1 MMHVT
6 NVRILNLL
14 AFQVQVLIDTS
25 PKQVPGYYKR
35 NRHFQCCIEKK
46 LLMI

>member
-1 MMHVT
+1 MFISIDFLTDHV
-6 NVRILNLL
+6 IKYYL
-14 AFQVQVLIDTS
+14 FMYI
-25 PKQVPGYYKR
+25 PGYYKR